1 MMKHSKLLVLLILV
15 CLLMLPVC
23 VSADTQ
29 QEFEL
34 RCNKKTTTGAPVYN
48 SINYDH
54 VQTDYIPA
62 GTYVQVTSSISGSDW
77 RYFTYMVN
85 GVKKKDGHR
94 SN

>member
-1 MMKHSKLLVLLILV
+1 MMKHSKSLALLILI
-15 CLLMLPVC
+15 CLLMLPVF
-23 VSADTQ
+23 ATAETQ

-77 RYFTYMVN
+77 RYFTYMV
-85 GVKKKDGHR
+85 KDRKSTRLNSSH
-94 SN
+94 